1 MKAKRVKGL
10 DPEAE
15 FASAMQRIV
24 KVRSKEL
31 RSFAPRAL
39 DPAET
44 VALHD
49 MRIAAKRLRY
59 VLELAE
65 PCFGAAARSRAKR
78 ARVLQDAIGEVH
90 DCDVLI
96 ELAEGEPE
104 LLAAVRARRERLF
117 AEFLDRWVTMEAE
130 EWEITP

>member
-10 DPEAE
+10 DPDAD
-15 FASAMQRIV
+15 FAGAMQRIV

-59 VLELAE
+59 VFELAE
-65 PCFGAAARSRAKR
+65 PCFGKSARSRAKQAR
-78 ARVLQDAIGEVH
+78 ALQDAIGEVH
-90 DCDVLI
+90 DCDVLLD
-96 ELAEGEPE
+96 LAEGEPE

-117 AEFLDRWVTMEAE
+117 ADFLDTWGTMEE
-130 EWEITP
+130 EKWEITP

>member
-1 MKAKRVKGL
+1 MRAKRVKGL
-10 DPEAE
+10 DPDAE
-15 FASAMQRIV
+15 LASAMQRIV
-24 KVRSKEL
+24 RVRAKEL
-31 RSFAPRAL
+31 RSFVPRAL
-39 DPAET
+39 DPAEAG
-44 VALHD
+44 ALHD

-59 VLELAE
+59 VFELAE
-65 PCFGAAARSRAKR
+65 PCFGADARSRAKR

-117 AEFLDRWVTMEAE
+117 EEFLDRWGTMKEE